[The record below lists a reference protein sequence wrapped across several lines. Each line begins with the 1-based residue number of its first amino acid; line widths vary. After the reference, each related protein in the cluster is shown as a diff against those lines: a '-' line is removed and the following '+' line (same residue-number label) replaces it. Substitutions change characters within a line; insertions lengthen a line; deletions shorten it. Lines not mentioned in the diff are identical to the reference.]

1 MRNTLIASG
10 IALILAAC
18 ATADSNQGSANLL
31 TTEDYDNTAQVIA
44 SSTVMTNGSGGIGA
58 GDILTMVDAL
68 HLAVGRPPTD
78 FSYREGKF
86 HCNRMGVD
94 VALTVVCK
102 DATGKTQKRCDSKT
116 DKATIQVEWEG
127 KLKAP
132 NFLATVSRAGQW
144 TISGIQSGTASLNG
158 DSHFAVDTTF
168 SSVFHAGIT
177 AAMTYDA
184 MAAYNDI
191 VFTTADSQI
200 TSGNAVFSVDIH
212 NTLTGTAGSAPVDKA
227 FAIAATMTFNGG
239 GTALLVLDGVN
250 TYLINLTT
258 GLIIGV

>member
-18 ATADSNQGSANLL
+18 ATADSPQGSNLL
-31 TTEDYDNTAQVIA
+31 TEEDYDNTAEAIA
-44 SSTVMTNGSGGIGA
+44 ASTVTKNGSGGVGA

-68 HLAVGRPPTD
+68 NLAVGRSPNG
-78 FSYREGKF
+78 FSYHKGKY

-94 VALTVVCK
+94 VVLTMICK
-102 DATGKTQKRCDSKT
+102 DVNGKTQKRCDSKT
-116 DKATIQVEWEG
+116 DNATIQVEWEG

-132 NFLATVSRAGQW
+132 NFLATVNRAGQW

-168 SSVFHAGIT
+168 SSVFHDDVT

-184 MAAYNDI
+184 TASYNNI
-191 VFTTADSQI
+191 VFTTVDSQI
-200 TSGNAVFSVDIH
+200 ASGTAAFTVDIH
-212 NTLTGTAGSAPVDKA
+212 NTLNGTTGSDPVDKA
-227 FAIAATMTFNGG
+227 FMISAALTFNGG
-239 GTALLVLDGVN
+239 GTALLVLDGIN
-250 TYLINLTT
+250 TYLINLMT
-258 GLIIGV
+258 GVILSV

>member
-10 IALILAAC
+10 IALILASC
-18 ATADSNQGSANLL
+18 ATGSPSTQGSDLL
-31 TTEDYDNTAQVIA
+31 TAEDYDNTAQVIA
-44 SSTVMTNGSGGIGA
+44 SSTVMNNGSGGVGA
-58 GDILTMVDAL
+58 GDILTMADAL
-68 HLAVGRPPTD
+68 NLAVGKSPGG

-94 VALTVVCK
+94 VALTIVCK
-102 DATGKTQKRCDSKT
+102 DAAGKTQKKCDSKT

-144 TISGIQSGTASLNG
+144 TISGIQSGTASLDG

-168 SSVFHAGIT
+168 SSIFHAGVT

-184 MAAYNDI
+184 MAAYNNI
-191 VFTTADSQI
+191 VFTTVDSQI
-200 TSGNAVFSVDIH
+200 ASGTATFAVDIH
-212 NTLTGTAGSAPVDKA
+212 NTLTGTAGSDPVDKA
-227 FAIAATMTFNGG
+227 FSIAATLTFNGG